1 MQSPKLHSSHL
12 RERISIS
19 MSAVIILVFTVI
31 AGAVFGLAILQLA
44 HEVIIR
50 RLYSG
55 PEVDNESIAAPGSL
69 LSTAAAR
76 QSAVN

>member
-1 MQSPKLHSSHL
+1 MQAHRLHTSHVCEGIL
-12 RERISIS
+12 IS
-19 MSAVIILVFTVI
+19 MSAVIILVVTVI
-31 AGAVFGLAILQLA
+31 AGAVIGLAILQLA

-55 PEVDNESIAAPGSL
+55 LVIDNESIPVPGSL
-69 LSTAAAR
+69 LSTAASH